1 MIIESIAWHKL
12 RTSRHSKVLPG
23 RKIYCG
29 EFLRKVLWAIDAPGA
44 TPHLRNRPRHDSPVN
59 FILYPERLSDVRGM
73 AFSDSISPAWEKGGR

>member
-1 MIIESIAWHKL
+1 MRIESIAWHKL

-44 TPHLRNRPRHDSPVN
+44 SPCLTLVLGPTFEASLAQVQGGQRHTLKLFDVPYRGKKCVN
-59 FILYPERLSDVRGM
+59 
-73 AFSDSISPAWEKGGR
+73 K